1 MAMDNQTSV
10 SIKFA
15 NSITNQ
21 SKLEQY
27 KQQLLV
33 INSVLK
39 GMDSGT
45 LKSVEKGAK
54 YTKNIDDTVGSVG
67 KKVSMAFNYGVVT
80 KFANGLKNV
89 YTSLV
94 RLANASND
102 YLEDINLFQV
112 AFHNNYTE
120 AERFVNKLS
129 EMYGLDERWLTR
141 TVGIFKQL
149 SNAMRLSNEE
159 GTKLSTLMT
168 QMSIDISSLYNL
180 DINKASSVLQSALAG
195 QTKPIRGATGADITI
210 ATLQQSLSNLGID
223 KYVNDLNYAEKRLLI
238 IISLTQQ
245 LKETTNDFGRT
256 IEQPA
261 NQMRILNEQW
271 ERLSRAVGN
280 LFMPTLKAI
289 LPYLNGIVMALTEIL
304 SFVGTLLGINID
316 DYVADVSGVADS
328 VLDLED
334 GLDGANESAKKLKQ
348 GLRGFD
354 KLNVITTPKDS
365 GITSGAGAGISAD
378 IMDAF
383 DKAFDDYNRQLT
395 NVQMKATKI
404 RDSILEWLG
413 FTKEIDPVTGKV
425 SFKYTG
431 IKSTLKNMWTSFK
444 NMTPLGKALTGVF
457 GYLFGKSIINN
468 ITKINKLLG
477 KTGTVGLFKSLNN
490 PIKDLL
496 ISLNNVNLA
505 EKNLNGGLITATNN
519 WAKQLSVINRLK
531 LTLMGTG
538 GLIVGYT
545 LLSSSIKSASEEGW
559 NLSNVLG
566 TVGGTLSNIA
576 GGALIGSNFGT
587 IGIVIGG
594 VTGAFLSLIEAIN
607 STETET
613 DKLIEKSQTHS
624 KLIKEY
630 GNAVEETYNQI
641 EAGVKRNLAVHENN
655 DNLFKELQRLVDSN
669 GNIMVGYEDRVKFIL
684 NELKNAYGI
693 EYTIVGNQIQQYDN
707 YIKKTQELINQKK
720 IEAIISGKTE
730 AYGKAVTN
738 RAELIDKMADQKDIL
753 DKLNDE
759 THKEQQNMENLAQQL
774 TSGKI
779 SILQY
784 NMGVENSRN
793 KIAQLNGE
801 YIKAKETYD
810 EYKDTVVANEKII
823 SDYSALLEAQI
834 SGDSEKI
841 NKSIEETSNTYVR
854 NGEIVSSDIDKR
866 IKRLGIQYNELHSIT
881 KEEYESQIESLAG
894 TLIAM
899 SKNITDMTPEIVK
912 GWENLAE
919 TSTDKFLEYF
929 KNVPKGVQQNVIDKM
944 QEQGYKI
951 SEELQK
957 GINKINPTITFN
969 ANTYNAENKIRNL
982 GDLIKSVLG
991 GGIGSS
997 GYGGSIGGRAKGG
1010 VFANNK
1016 WHDIKMYSDGLNAG
1030 LPPVGQM
1037 FVAREKGPELVGTL
1051 GGHTAVM
1058 NNNQIVGSVSDGV
1071 ARAVRSVLG
1080 TSQQSRGQQIFNI
1093 YLDEDHKLGSYT
1105 LEQLQDMAIS
1115 NGEKITIG

>member
-1 MAMDNQTSV
+1 
-10 SIKFA
+10 
-15 NSITNQ
+15 
-21 SKLEQY
+21 
-27 KQQLLV
+27 
-33 INSVLK
+33 
-39 GMDSGT
+39 
-45 LKSVEKGAK
+45 
-54 YTKNIDDTVGSVG
+54 
-67 KKVSMAFNYGVVT
+67 
-80 KFANGLKNV
+80 
-89 YTSLV
+89 
-94 RLANASND
+94 
-102 YLEDINLFQV
+102 
-112 AFHNNYTE
+112 
-120 AERFVNKLS
+120 
-129 EMYGLDERWLTR
+129 
-141 TVGIFKQL
+141 
-149 SNAMRLSNEE
+149 
-159 GTKLSTLMT
+159 
-168 QMSIDISSLYNL
+168 
-180 DINKASSVLQSALAG
+180 
-195 QTKPIRGATGADITI
+195 
-210 ATLQQSLSNLGID
+210 LQQSLSSLGID

-261 NQMRILNEQW
+261 NQMRILSEQW

-354 KLNVITTPKDS
+354 KLNVITTPKDT
-365 GITSGAGAGISAD
+365 GATSGTGAGISVD

-383 DKAFDDYNRQLT
+383 NKAFDDYNRQLT

-431 IKSTLKNMWTSFK
+431 IKTTLKNMWTSFK
-444 NMTPLGKALTGVF
+444 NMTPLGKTLTGVF
-457 GYLFGKSIINN
+457 AYLFGKSIIKI

-490 PIKDLL
+490 PIKELL
-496 ISLNNVNLA
+496 TSLNNVNLA
-505 EKNLNGGLITATNN
+505 EKNLNGGLTTATNN
-519 WAKQLSVINRLK
+519 WAKQLSVIDRLK

-538 GLIVGYT
+538 GLKVGYT

-576 GGALIGSNFGT
+576 GGALIGSNFGAL
-587 IGIVIGG
+587 GIAIGG
-594 VTGAFLSLIEAIN
+594 VTGALITLIELWDAN
-607 STETET
+607 STKLAGEISNVNKITEST
-613 DKLIEKSQTHS
+613 
-624 KLIKEY
+624 
-630 GNAVEETYNQI
+630 
-641 EAGVKRNLAVHENN
+641 NN
-655 DNLFKELQRLVDSN
+655 YTNSLKLQRDEAEKTLKTNMNVQNYYEGLYNELTSIVDEN
-669 GNIMVGYEDRVKFIL
+669 GKIYAGYEKRAEFIVGEL
-684 NELKNAYGI
+684 NRAYGI
-693 EYTIVGNQIQQYDN
+693 EIEIVDGVIKKYNGLGDEIEKLILKKKTQILLEAKEKEYTEVLQRDYEQRQKYIEQEKNLKEAKNNSAKAQEELTKAQEEYNIATAGGITINISASKKLRDARDNLDNAKKSVNNAQEALDNLRTEVENDTAVIDEYNTLLSASVSNNSEKMEEAISKVGGKYKHTSSEIGNQIAEDIENLDYDLN
-707 YIKKTQELINQKK
+707 VSKRITQEYYNKQMDEL
-720 IEAIISGKTE
+720 GKTLQTMSQKLE
-730 AYGKAVTN
+730 TITPDIINGWGTM
-738 RAELIDKMADQKDIL
+738 AEK
-753 DKLNDE
+753 
-759 THKEQQNMENLAQQL
+759 
-774 TSGKI
+774 
-779 SILQY
+779 
-784 NMGVENSRN
+784 
-793 KIAQLNGE
+793 
-801 YIKAKETYD
+801 
-810 EYKDTVVANEKII
+810 
-823 SDYSALLEAQI
+823 
-834 SGDSEKI
+834 
-841 NKSIEETSNTYVR
+841 
-854 NGEIVSSDIDKR
+854 
-866 IKRLGIQYNELHSIT
+866 
-881 KEEYESQIESLAG
+881 
-894 TLIAM
+894 
-899 SKNITDMTPEIVK
+899 
-912 GWENLAE
+912 
-919 TSTDKFLEYF
+919 STDTFLEHF
-929 KNVPKGVQQNVIDKM
+929 DKIPKELQQNVIDKM
-944 QEQGYKI
+944 QEKGYEI
-951 SEELQK
+951 SAELQK
-957 GINKINPTITFN
+957 GINEINPTITFN
-969 ANTYNAENKIRNL
+969 ANTYNAENKIRTL

-997 GYGGSIGGRAKGG
+997 GYGGSMGGRAKGG
-1010 VFANNK
+1010 IFANNK

-1080 TSQQSRGQQIFNI
+1080 TSQQPRGQQIFNI

>member
-45 LKSVEKGAK
+45 LKSIEKGAK
-54 YTKNIDDTVGSVG
+54 YTKNIDDEVGNVG

-195 QTKPIRGATGADITI
+195 QTKPIRGATGADITV

-354 KLNVITTPKDS
+354 KLNVITTPKDT
-365 GITSGAGAGISAD
+365 GATSGTGAGISAD

-383 DKAFDDYNRQLT
+383 NKAFDDYNRQLT

-431 IKSTLKNMWTSFK
+431 IKTTLKNMWNTFK
-444 NMTPLGKALTGVF
+444 GMTPLGKALTGVF
-457 GYLFGKSIINN
+457 GYLFGKNIINN

-477 KTGTVGLFKSLNN
+477 KTGTIGLFKKLNS
-490 PIKDLL
+490 PIKELL
-496 ISLNNVNLA
+496 TSLNNVNIA
-505 EKNLNGGLITATNN
+505 EKNLNGGLTTATNN
-519 WAKQLSVINRLK
+519 WAKQLSVVDRLK

-594 VTGAFLSLIEAIN
+594 VTGAFLSLIEAID

-613 DKLIEKSQTHS
+613 DKLIEKSQAHS
-624 KLIKEY
+624 KLIKDY

-641 EAGVKRNLAVHENN
+641 EAGVKRNMAVHENN
-655 DNLFKELQRLVDSN
+655 ENLFKELQRLVDSN
-669 GNIMVGYEDRVKFIL
+669 GNILVGYEDRVKFIL
-684 NELKNAYGI
+684 NELKNAYGV

-738 RAELIDKMADQKDIL
+738 RAELLDKMADQKDIL
-753 DKLNDE
+753 DKLNNE
-759 THKEQQNMENLAQQL
+759 MKKEQQNMEKLTQQY
-774 TSGKI
+774 TRGEI
-779 SILQY
+779 SHLQY
-784 NMGVENSRN
+784 STGIENSRN
-793 KIAQLNGE
+793 KIAKLNGE
-801 YIKAKETYD
+801 YVKAKETYD
-810 EYKDTVVANEKII
+810 EYKDTVAKNEKII
-823 SDYSALLEAQI
+823 SDYSILLEAQI

-841 NKSIEETSNTYVR
+841 NKSIEKTSDTYVR

-866 IKRLGIQYNELHSIT
+866 IKRLDIQYNELHSIT
-881 KEEYESQIESLAG
+881 KEEYESQIESLAE

-899 SKNITDMTPEIVK
+899 SNNITDMTPEIVK
-912 GWENLAE
+912 GWGNLAE

-929 KNVPKGVQQNVIDKM
+929 KKVPTGLQQNVIDKM
-944 QEQGYKI
+944 QDQGYKI
-951 SEELQK
+951 SDELQK
-957 GINKINPTITFN
+957 GINKINPTITFD
-969 ANTYNAENKIRNL
+969 ANTTKVDAKINNL
-982 GDLIKSVLG
+982 KDRITKGLG
-991 GGIGSS
+991 GLLSG
-997 GYGGSIGGRAKGG
+997 GYGGSMGGRAKGG

-1080 TSQQSRGQQIFNI
+1080 TSQQPRGQQIFNI